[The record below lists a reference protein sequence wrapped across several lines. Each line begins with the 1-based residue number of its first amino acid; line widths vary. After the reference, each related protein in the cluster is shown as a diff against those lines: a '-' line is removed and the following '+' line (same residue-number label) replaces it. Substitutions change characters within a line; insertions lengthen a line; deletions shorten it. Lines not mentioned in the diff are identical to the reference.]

1 MEANEK
7 IMNKINALLEKTT
20 ENGCTPAEAAEA
32 AAMVQKLLAKHHL
45 ELTEQ
50 REVAED
56 VLGCVEI
63 MKHEWEARLANVLA
77 ENGCC
82 QVVLHRIGGEK
93 KLSFMGRE
101 TDLNAVLA
109 LYDTFSDAIRKGIR
123 KEQARCREEYG
134 TAAGAEKSYA
144 YGFISAVDEEMGRQC
159 RALMLVTP
167 QDVTDKMHE
176 LFPNL
181 RTRKVRRV
189 SLNADSYGRGRI
201 DGKQAAGRR
210 EIAS

>member
-50 REVAED
+50 RDVAED

-63 MKHEWEARLANVLA
+63 IKHEWEIRLASVLA

-82 QVVLHRIGGEK
+82 EVVIHQRGREK

-101 TDLNAVLA
+101 TDLNAVLS
-109 LYDTFSDAIRKGIR
+109 LYDTFSEAIKKGIR
-123 KEQARCREEYG
+123 KEKIRCREEYG
-134 TAAGAEKSYA
+134 TARGAETSYA
-144 YGFISAVDEEMGRQC
+144 IGFISAVAQEMARQC
-159 RALMLVTP
+159 KALMLVTP
-167 QDVTDKMHE
+167 QDVTDKMNE

-181 RTRKVRRV
+181 RTRKTK
-189 SLNADSYGRGRI
+189 SIALNADSYNRGKMDGR
-201 DGKQAAGRR
+201 QAAGRR
-210 EIAS
+210 EIA